1 MIHKLNDH
9 AINSLLVIIFTE
21 IIELR
26 TNSYAEI
33 KGAETIDS
41 DWLIEWLIVWCCAA
55 THYWNRITLL
65 IEVLKW
71 GGFETYFSA
80 ISQPFPIVCLNL
92 VVPVKGTGK
101 NLNWPE
107 CKRVLHW

>member
-41 DWLIEWLIVWCCAA
+41 
-55 THYWNRITLL
+55 
-65 IEVLKW
+65 
-71 GGFETYFSA
+71 G
-80 ISQPFPIVCLNL
+80 
-92 VVPVKGTGK
+92 
-101 NLNWPE
+101 
-107 CKRVLHW
+107 

>member
-41 DWLIEWLIVWCCAA
+41 DWLIEWLIVWCCVA

-71 GGFETYFSA
+71 GGERGEMAWMQKSFALVTMIGDFVLLFS
-80 ISQPFPIVCLNL
+80 L
-92 VVPVKGTGK
+92 VQLDSTF
-101 NLNWPE
+101 
-107 CKRVLHW
+107 